1 MKKISFLLSLI
12 LLVFITGC
20 DNEPL
25 EIELNDPSGVS
36 CEQAIENTT
45 AAALAFL
52 NVNEEN
58 YTQLC
63 TAYANALQVQINACG
78 DPTGELQQQLDA
90 LGSCTNNPIDN
101 CDSATEALNVAQLIF
116 DNASDEDY
124 TEACNAYKT
133 ALQSFIDLCGDP
145 DGTVQQTID
154 DLGDCMPEALD
165 VEISLTAGTL
175 PIEFDMVTVVEEG
188 NLLKVTG
195 ETSATSNDY
204 MVYFEVNLG
213 DTGVDIINSTFELS
227 LISVFFPSTQGFDDF
242 TSEITENTAGTL
254 VGTFSGLME
263 NNDGADLSIT
273 SGVINISY

>member
-1 MKKISFLLSLI
+1 MKKISFLVALMV
-12 LLVFITGC
+12 LVSIAGC

-25 EIELNDPSGVS
+25 EIELTDPSGVS

-63 TAYANALQVQINACG
+63 TAYSNALQVQINACG

-90 LGSCTNNPIDN
+90 LGSCTSNPIDN
-101 CDSATEALNVAQLIF
+101 CDSATEALSVAELIF
-116 DNASDEDY
+116 DNASDEGY

-133 ALQSFIDLCGDP
+133 ALQNFIDLCGDP
-145 DGTVQQTID
+145 DGSVQATLD
-154 DLGDCMPEALD
+154 AVGDCAQNNLD
-165 VEISLTAGTL
+165 VEITLTAGTL
-175 PIEFDMVTVVEEG
+175 DIEFDMVEVVEEG
-188 NLLKVTG
+188 TLLKVTG
-195 ETSATSNDY
+195 ETSGANDY

-213 DTGVDIINSTFELS
+213 DTGVDIINSTFELT
-227 LISVFFPSTQGFDDF
+227 LISVYLPSTQGVNDF
-242 TSEITENTAGTL
+242 TSEITENTAQTI

-263 NNDGADLSIT
+263 NNDGGDLSIT
-273 SGVINISY
+273 NGVINISY